1 VREIVQKTTDD
12 LRSVFARAEVALRVD
27 HVLGPVWIHAD
38 ATRLSQVL
46 GNLLQ
51 NSVKFTP
58 AGGTVSVSI
67 AVRDGH
73 AELSVRDTGI
83 GMDPAHI
90 ERMFEPFAQADQTLA
105 RTDGGLG
112 LGLALVKA
120 LVELHDG
127 EIEARSQG
135 LGRGAEFLV
144 RLRLTENGAV
154 KDPELSA
161 AADTRCR
168 LILVIEDNIDAG
180 QSLAD
185 ILELKGHSV
194 RVARDGRS
202 GLALAH
208 ELRPDVIL
216 CDIGLPDLDG
226 YDLAR
231 SLRREE
237 GLRGT
242 RLIALSGYAQPEDR
256 QRARDAGFD
265 AHVAKPPDLDELMT
279 VIARDG

>member
-1 VREIVQKTTDD
+1 
-12 LRSVFARAEVALRVD
+12 
-27 HVLGPVWIHAD
+27 
-38 ATRLSQVL
+38 
-46 GNLLQ
+46 
-51 NSVKFTP
+51 
-58 AGGTVSVSI
+58 
-67 AVRDGH
+67 
-73 AELSVRDTGI
+73 
-83 GMDPAHI
+83 
-90 ERMFEPFAQADQTLA
+90 
-105 RTDGGLG
+105 
-112 LGLALVKA
+112 
-120 LVELHDG
+120 
-127 EIEARSQG
+127 
-135 LGRGAEFLV
+135 
-144 RLRLTENGAV
+144 LTENGAV

-202 GLALAH
+202 GLALAR